1 MNHLF
6 PCIFRGNMS
15 EDFVDGKDATH
26 EDARN
31 IYLEED
37 IDDQDAGFVEFG
49 MCVVNVHVSR

>member
-1 MNHLF
+1 
-6 PCIFRGNMS
+6 MS

-37 IDDQDAGFVEFG
+37 IDDQDAGFVELG